1 MLKSKKKQKKEMKK
15 DKIQNIGTRSLPE
28 WIKIRKG
35 FRKETLIYFF

>member
-28 WIKIRKG
+28 WIKIRKELG
-35 FRKETLIYFF
+35 KDLGKKL